1 MQSFSP
7 GGSGVEHNIN
17 QFQYLGWSEFEA
29 PSSMSSIFL
38 LIKEIRKIVESKG
51 KDINIL
57 VHCSTGSGRSGTF
70 IALYYLME
78 LLDQKMSNIQ
88 QAQENPV
95 NKKLKDHDLE
105 IDVFNSVSNLMK
117 ERCELVSICL
127 KQYANYIIC
136 MKRFDLRLNSLFK
149 YKSTFKIYYFFTD
162 PIL

>member
-57 VHCSTGSGRSGTF
+57 VHCSTGTGRSGTF

-88 QAQENPV
+88 QAQENEG

-117 ERCELVSICL
+117 ERCEMVSLCL
-127 KQYANYIIC
+127 KQYVIYIIC
-136 MKRFDLRLNSLFK
+136 I
-149 YKSTFKIYYFFTD
+149 TH
-162 PIL
+162 